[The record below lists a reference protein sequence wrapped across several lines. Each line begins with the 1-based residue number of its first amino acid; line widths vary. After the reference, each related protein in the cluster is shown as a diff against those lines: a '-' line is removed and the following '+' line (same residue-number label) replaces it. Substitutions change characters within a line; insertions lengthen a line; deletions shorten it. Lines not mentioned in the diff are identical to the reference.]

1 MFPRNDFSIK
11 KCIDFTKEVDR
22 IAQQMQMSTQECI
35 YVFAQMLNCTIH
47 TKGMDYD
54 EVMKLAKD
62 WYLEL
67 RSKMGGI
74 ILP

>member
-1 MFPRNDFSIK
+1 MLPRNDFSIQ
-11 KCIDFTKEVDR
+11 KCITFTNEVDR

-35 YVFAQMLNCTIH
+35 YVLAQMLNSTIH
-47 TKGMDYD
+47 TKGMDFD
-54 EVMKLAKD
+54 NVMKLVKE
-62 WYLEL
+62 WYQEL